1 MEISNRY
8 PNAAGGLKL
17 VFTGQL
23 LMLVGLVLIWVP
35 LLGSLLAIAGG
46 VVELVGLYKAGND
59 DQGYRTALIFVA
71 VGIVVNLVAGFIGEG
86 FLNSVLSVA
95 GEVLDLLAVVQVC
108 TTTSLLL
115 HSVGNEPLSRRG
127 STVMKLYV
135 ACTAVSIVC
144 GILSVVPIVNILAG
158 LVSVVAA
165 IALVVGYVL
174 YLMFLYGSSKA
185 L

>member
-8 PNAAGGLKL
+8 PNAADGLKL
-17 VFTGQL
+17 VFTGNL

-46 VVELVGLYKAGND
+46 VAELVGLYKAGND

-71 VGIVVNLVAGFIGEG
+71 AGIVVNLIAGFVGEG
-86 FLNSVLSVA
+86 FLNSVLSLV
-95 GEVLDLLAVVQVC
+95 GEVVSLLAVVQVC

-115 HSVGNEPLSRRG
+115 HSVGSEKLSRRG
-127 STVMKLYV
+127 ETVMKLYV
-135 ACTAVSIVC
+135 VCTAVSVVC

-158 LVSVVAA
+158 VVAVVAA
-165 IALVVGYVL
+165 IAQMVGYVL